1 MRVENWESKLALI
14 IEETINKKEFK
25 LGVND
30 CLTFPIKCIETIT
43 GIKVFD
49 EKYKSLKEVK
59 KLLKKL
65 KSKDILS
72 VALQTAKENN
82 FKEIDI
88 SKAQRGDILYY
99 KIDKADFGGTLGVCL
114 GDKVMFNWSQGI
126 NLRLK
131 EDCITAW
138 RVE

>member
-1 MRVENWESKLALI
+1 MRLENWDSKLQLI
-14 IEETINKKEFK
+14 IEETINKEKWA
-25 LGVND
+25 LGKND
-30 CLTFPIKCIETIT
+30 CLTFPIKCIEAIT

-49 EKYKSLKEVK
+49 NKYKSLKEAK
-59 KLLKKL
+59 KLLKSMR
-65 KSKDILS
+65 SKDILS
-72 VALQTAKENN
+72 VALKNAKKYN

-88 SKAQRGDILYY
+88 SKAQKGDILYY
-99 KIDKADFGGTLGVCL
+99 KSSTADFEGTLGVCL
-114 GDKVMFNWSQGI
+114 GDKVMFNWIQGI

>member
-1 MRVENWESKLALI
+1 MRLENWDSKLALI
-14 IEETINKKEFK
+14 IEETINKEKWA
-25 LGVND
+25 LGKND
-30 CLTFPIKCIETIT
+30 CLTFPVKCIEVIT

-49 EKYKSLKEVK
+49 NKYKSLKEAK
-59 KLLKKL
+59 KLLKSMR
-65 KSKDILS
+65 SKDILS
-72 VALQTAKENN
+72 VALKNAKKYN

-88 SKAQRGDILYY
+88 SKAQKGDILYY
-99 KIDKADFGGTLGVCL
+99 KSSTADFEGTLGVCL

-131 EDCITAW
+131 EDCLIAW

>member
-30 CLTFPIKCIETIT
+30 CLTFPVKCIETIT
-43 GIKVFD
+43 GIKVFNK
-49 EKYKSLKEVK
+49 KYKSLKEAK

-72 VALQTAKENN
+72 VALQSAKENN

-88 SKAQRGDILYY
+88 SKAQRGDILY
-99 KIDKADFGGTLGVCL
+99 
-114 GDKVMFNWSQGI
+114 
-126 NLRLK
+126 
-131 EDCITAW
+131 
-138 RVE
+138 